1 LQQIPLSRAALSS
14 LDPSV
19 GVPAYDPAAVTA
31 GIVHLGFGGFH
42 RAHMARY
49 THDLMQADPEAV
61 GWGVVGAGLLP
72 ADRRMAEALGPQGGL
87 YTLVERDGGSEA
99 VTVIGCIAG
108 LIHAAEDSA
117 ALLDAIDAPG
127 VRIVSLTV
135 TEHGYCLNAATKRL
149 DPAHPAIAADL
160 ADPARPH
167 SAVGILV
174 EAYRRRRD
182 MGRRAFTGLSC
193 DNIQHNGQV
202 LKGAVLD
209 FARLREPEP
218 VGEGLADWIAREARF
233 PDTMVDRITP
243 ATRPGDT
250 AALAVRH
257 GIVDAW
263 PVFAEP
269 FRQWVVADDF
279 ADDRPAWERVGVQFV
294 PDVAPYETM
303 KLRLLNAS
311 HLAVAGLG
319 RLMGYVFI
327 DETMRDDRIARYM
340 AALMDRET
348 GPTVPSVPGVD
359 LTAYKASLIGR
370 FANPTIKDTVER
382 VNTDAPLNYLI
393 DPIRDRL
400 AAGESIALLALAV
413 AAWIRRMTGV
423 DEAGVPMIIHHP
435 LASLL
440 RERALEGGPDP
451 RPVLA
456 IDSLFGDI
464 GRHPAFV
471 AALEPWLASLHA
483 DGAASTLVRAGIGH
497 HF

>member
-1 LQQIPLSRAALSS
+1 
-14 LDPSV
+14 
-19 GVPAYDPAAVTA
+19 
-31 GIVHLGFGGFH
+31 
-42 RAHMARY
+42 
-49 THDLMQADPEAV
+49 
-61 GWGVVGAGLLP
+61 
-72 ADRRMAEALGPQGGL
+72 
-87 YTLVERDGGSEA
+87 
-99 VTVIGCIAG
+99 
-108 LIHAAEDSA
+108 
-117 ALLDAIDAPG
+117 
-127 VRIVSLTV
+127 
-135 TEHGYCLNAATKRL
+135 
-149 DPAHPAIAADL
+149 
-160 ADPARPH
+160 
-167 SAVGILV
+167 
-174 EAYRRRRD
+174 

-435 LASLL
+435 LASRSPSRPGDRQSVRRHRPTSRL
-440 RERALEGGPDP
+440 RRRP
-451 RPVLA
+451 RTLA
-456 IDSLFGDI
+456 GFPARRRRRLHPCP
-464 GRHPAFV
+464 GRDRPPFLRPKGHRRR
-471 AALEPWLASLHA
+471 S
-483 DGAASTLVRAGIGH
+483 VRIPYRE
-497 HF
+497 